1 MSPAVLVMLDGVRPD
16 ALSIAECHSLN
27 SLRERGSSTL
37 RATSV
42 MPSITLP
49 CHMSI
54 FHSVPPTRHGI
65 TSNIFAPM
73 ARPLPGLVEV
83 ARSANLS
90 VAFFYNWEQ
99 LRDLARPGNIHYS
112 YFRDSYHNPDG
123 DDETIAEATSF
134 IQREHPDFAFVY
146 IGTVDTTGHA
156 YGWMSKEYLKQLEHV
171 DKLLDG
177 LLQTLSSD
185 YTLIVHSDHGGH
197 DRHHGTDSAEDMTIP
212 WMAAGPNIRK
222 GYTIQ
227 SPISLLD
234 TTPTIAKI
242 LGIQPHRE
250 WEGRCINEIFEEISE

>member
-1 MSPAVLVMLDGVRPD
+1 MPPVVFVMLDGVRPD
-16 ALSIAECHSLN
+16 ALTIAECPAIN
-27 SLRERGSSTL
+27 SFCERGSSTL

-83 ARSANLS
+83 ARSANLR

-99 LRDLARPGNIHYS
+99 LRDVARPGNIHYS
-112 YFRDSYHNPDG
+112 YFRDSYHNSDG
-123 DDETIAEATSF
+123 DDETIAEATRF

-146 IGTVDTTGHA
+146 IGTVDSTGHA
-156 YGWMSKEYLKQLEHV
+156 HGWMSDKYLKQLEHV
-171 DKLLDG
+171 DKLLDS
-177 LLQTLSSD
+177 LFASIPSD
-185 YTLIVHSDHGGH
+185 YTLIVQSDHGGH
-197 DRHHGTDSAEDMTIP
+197 DRHHGTDSPEDMTIP

-227 SPISLLD
+227 SPVSLLD
-234 TTPTIAKI
+234 TAPTIAKI
-242 LGIQPHRE
+242 LGVQPHSE
-250 WEGRCINEIFEEISE
+250 WEGKCVEEIFI